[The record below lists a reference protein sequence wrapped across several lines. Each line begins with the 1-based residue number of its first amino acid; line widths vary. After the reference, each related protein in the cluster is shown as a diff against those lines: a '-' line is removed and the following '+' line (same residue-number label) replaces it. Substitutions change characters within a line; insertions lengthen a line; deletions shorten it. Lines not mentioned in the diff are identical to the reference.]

1 MLRSAEADVEA
12 VSAGCCFGRGAVGFN
27 NWDRVKKQLDAAI
40 NKKLAPWTLHDIR
53 RTVAT
58 RMGDLGVQPH
68 IIEATLNHISG
79 HRAGVAGIYQRS
91 TYSKEK
97 RAALDTWASHLTTLL
112 AQAEGANVV
121 ELNLARK

>member
-1 MLRSAEADVEA
+1 MVRTSH
-12 VSAGCCFGRGAVGFN
+12 
-27 NWDRVKKQLDAAI
+27 K
-40 NKKLAPWTLHDIR
+40 WTLHDIR

-91 TYSKEK
+91 TYAKEK
-97 RAALDTWASHLTTLL
+97 RAALDTWASHLQTLL
-112 AQAEGANVV
+112 SGAGNVHRLPRQAG
-121 ELNLARK
+121 